1 MDLLKVYDC
10 LLRDLL
16 IAKSKAH
23 GLNNNGLNLLFY
35 YISFR
40 KTRTKVGFSYS
51 NGQILYVKFFRVNI
65 RATFAQYI
73 FINDTFMKFEI
84 FQMIILF
91 SWGEKSTKFKKNFI
105 FDTKNNLNWS
115 RPNSL
120 KANPGNFKSL
130 LGISLIIGTY

>member
-1 MDLLKVYDC
+1 MVF
-10 LLRDLL
+10 L
-16 IAKSKAH
+16 I
-23 GLNNNGLNLLFY
+23 
-35 YISFR
+35 
-40 KTRTKVGFSYS
+40 V
-51 NGQILYVKFFRVNI
+51 NGQILYLKFLRVNI
-65 RATFAQYI
+65 RAIFAQYI